1 MKKIAYMLLGSA
13 IFCACGTQEVKVS
26 TTGDTSTTK
35 EAVVVPG
42 DNTTTGTTANT
53 TVDSRSADFAAKAA
67 SGSMMEVELGRWA
80 QDHAVSQAVK
90 DFGAMMV
97 TDHSAAASQLQSIA
111 SAKNISL
118 PAAVPADVKRHM
130 DDLMAKQT
138 KDFDR
143 AYVDMMVDDHQKD
156 VREFEEASR
165 NLSDVELRDFAA
177 RTLPTL
183 QKHYEAIKLI
193 RSKM

>member
-1 MKKIAYMLLGSA
+1 MKKIAGILLGSA
-13 IFCACGTQEVKVS
+13 IFWACGTQEVKVTTTTDT
-26 TTGDTSTTK
+26 TTGK
-35 EAVVVPG
+35 EVVVVPENG
-42 DNTTTGTTANT
+42 NTTGSNVNSS
-53 TVDSRSADFAAKAA
+53 VDSRSMDFAMKAA
-67 SGSMMEVELGRWA
+67 NGSMMEVELGRWA

-90 DFGAMMV
+90 DFGSMMV
-97 TDHSAAASQLQSIA
+97 TDHSAASSQLQTIA
-111 SAKNISL
+111 SARNISL
-118 PAAVPADVKRHM
+118 PGAVSADTRKHM

-143 AYVDMMVDDHQKD
+143 AYVDMMVVDHQKD

-165 NLSDVELRDFAA
+165 NLPDADLRDFAA

-183 QKHYEAIKLI
+183 QKHYDAIKAI